1 MGWVDYLKNYFKKS
15 SANPTNSTAPN
26 SVEDWIL
33 KSEIDPND
41 ITNALVHVRCTDGT
55 TMIYSIPRHTISER
69 IIRERKEREAY
80 SI

>member
-1 MGWVDYLKNYFKKS
+1 MSLINYLKNYFRKES
-15 SANPTNSTAPN
+15 TNQN

-55 TMIYSIPRHTISER
+55 TMIYSIPRHTISGM
-69 IIRERKEREAY
+69 INQRKRD
-80 SI
+80 